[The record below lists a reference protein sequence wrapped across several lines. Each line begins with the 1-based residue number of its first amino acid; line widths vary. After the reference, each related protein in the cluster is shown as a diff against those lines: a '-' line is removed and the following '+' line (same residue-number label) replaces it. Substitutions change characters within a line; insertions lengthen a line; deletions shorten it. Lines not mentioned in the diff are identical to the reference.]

1 MTIQRAHEEILKL
14 ILAAEGGSEQIDAA
28 VREVGPERTA
38 HLVVDELV
46 NRADLHEIAGPGAAP
61 VDIQFVLAFGG
72 GTVEHVVRAG
82 KSTEHEAGRAAQP
95 HATVESE
102 LAELVRTVLG
112 PWRTPEAQTLRIVWH
127 DLEDTERLGGTM
139 HVFPVV
145 KRLVRGTTDRHEDLG
160 ELSLRQGSDKWGL
173 HFYTPHY
180 DRHFGPL
187 RDRPLKILELGIGG
201 YGNPA
206 SGGGSLR
213 MWKRFFPR
221 SVIYG
226 VDVFDKSPL
235 REQRIHT
242 VEGDLSDAG
251 FLESLGRDL
260 GPFDIV
266 IDDASHGNEDLI
278 AAFKALFP
286 YVRPGGLFA
295 AEDLQTSYWPGYGG
309 SSRELSS
316 ATTSMGF
323 LKTLLDGLNHEER
336 EHPEG
341 HRPSQTDLTLTGAH
355 FYPSLAVFEKGVN
368 AEGASA
374 SWIPRQKM
382 SYEEMS
388 AVDWGE
394 GLTAD
399 HADEAGG
406 Q

>member
-1 MTIQRAHEEILKL
+1 MTIQRAHDDILKL
-14 ILAAEGGSEQIDAA
+14 ILAAEGGTEQIDAA
-28 VREVGPERTA
+28 IRAVGAERTA
-38 HLVVDELV
+38 AILADELV
-46 NRADLHEIAGPGAAP
+46 NRADLHEIPGPGTAG
-61 VDIQFVLAFGG
+61 VDIQLALAFDG
-72 GTVEHVVRAG
+72 GTVHHVVRVG
-82 KSTEHEAGRAAQP
+82 KSAEHEAGRADAP
-95 HATVESE
+95 HATIESD
-102 LAELVRTVLG
+102 LAELLRSVLG
-112 PWRTPEAQTLRIVWH
+112 PWRGVEAQTLRIVWH
-127 DLEDTERLGGTM
+127 DLENVERLGGTM

-145 KRLVRGTTDRHEDLG
+145 RRLVRGTTGRHEDLG
-160 ELSLRQGSDKWGL
+160 ELSLRNGSDKWGL

-226 VDVFDKSPL
+226 VDVFDKAPL

-242 VEGDLSDAG
+242 VEGDLSSG
-251 FLESLGRDL
+251 EFLESLGREL

-266 IDDASHGNEDLI
+266 IDDASHGNADLI

-286 YVRPGGLFA
+286 YVRSGGLYA

-309 SSRELSS
+309 SSTELNSP
-316 ATTSMGF
+316 ATSMGF
-323 LKTLLDGLNHEER
+323 LKALLDGLNHEER
-336 EHPEG
+336 ELPEG
-341 HRPSQTDLTLTGAH
+341 TAASETDLTLTGAH
-355 FYPSLAVFEKGVN
+355 FYPSLAIFEKGVN

-374 SWIPRQKM
+374 SWIPRQQM

-399 HADEAGG
+399 KD
-406 Q
+406 